1 MSDNVYIIGAGIH
14 PFGRTEERSGR
25 EQGVFAVREA
35 LADAGL
41 EWADLE
47 CAYGGSAAA
56 GNADIMVNELGL
68 TSLPFINVSN
78 GCATGGSAVASAQQ
92 AVASGMYDLALA
104 VGFDKHPRGAFN
116 AKPSDYGLPEWY
128 GQTGM
133 MLTTQFFALK
143 IQRYMQLHGIS
154 RTTLGRV
161 AEKAFR
167 NGAVTPHA
175 WRRSEID
182 LETIMNAP
190 MINDPLTKFM
200 FCSPAE
206 GGVALILASEQK
218 ARELGALAPGKS
230 VKIANVAFRTRPP
243 DSFEVFQ
250 AGVSIKDGGKPT
262 VLASKAAFEG
272 AGIGPDDIEVAQ
284 LQDTESGAEIM
295 HMAENGFCAD
305 GDQEEWLANGWSER
319 GGKLPINTDGGCLA
333 CGEPIGASGLRQVYE
348 NVEQLRGRA
357 GERQVAGRDGTGP
370 KTGYSHVYGAPG
382 LSAVAILE
390 R

>member
-1 MSDNVYIIGAGIH
+1 MTAPVYIIGAGIH
-14 PFGRTEERSGR
+14 PFGRTEGRSGR

-35 LADAGL
+35 LADAEL
-41 EWADLE
+41 EWADME

-56 GNADIMVNELGL
+56 GSADIMVNELGL
-68 TSLPFINVSN
+68 TSLPFTNVAN
-78 GCATGGSAVASAQQ
+78 GCATGGSALSAASQ
-92 AVASGMYDLALA
+92 AIASGMYDLALA

-154 RTTLGRV
+154 RETLGRV
-161 AEKAFR
+161 AVKAFR
-167 NGAVTPHA
+167 NGTVTPHA

-182 LETIMNAP
+182 LDTVMNAP
-190 MINDPLTKFM
+190 MINDPLTKYM
-200 FCSPAE
+200 FCAPAE
-206 GGVALILASEQK
+206 GGVALILASEK
-218 ARELGALAPGKS
+218 KVRELGADGVRIAHIA
-230 VKIANVAFRTRPP
+230 VKTRPP

-250 AGVSIKDGGKPT
+250 PGVSIREGGKPT
-262 VLASKAAFEG
+262 VLASNAAFEG
-272 AGIGPDDIEVAQ
+272 AGIGPEDIEVAQ
-284 LQDTESGAEIM
+284 LQDTESGAEVM
-295 HMAENGFCAD
+295 HMAENGFCQD
-305 GDQEEWLANGWSER
+305 GEQEQWLAEGWSER
-319 GGKLPINTDGGCLA
+319 DGRLPINTDGGCLA

-348 NVEQLRGRA
+348 NVQQLRRRA
-357 GERQVAGRDGTGP
+357 GERQVAGRGGDGP
-370 KTGYSHVYGAPG
+370 RTGYSHVYGAPG